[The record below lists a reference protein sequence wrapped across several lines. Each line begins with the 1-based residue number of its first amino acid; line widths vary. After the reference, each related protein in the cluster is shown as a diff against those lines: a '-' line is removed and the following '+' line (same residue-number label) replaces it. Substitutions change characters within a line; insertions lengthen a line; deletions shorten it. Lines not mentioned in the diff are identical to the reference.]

1 MTKLMEKALKALAAL
16 PEQDQDAVAAR
27 ILEEIEDER
36 RWSRS
41 FERSQ
46 DALAKLAARAREEI
60 AAGKVREGDPGDR

>member
-27 ILEEIEDER
+27 ILEDIEDER

-46 DALAKLAARAREEI
+46 DALAKLAAGAREEI
-60 AAGKVREGDPGDR
+60 AAGKVREGDPGDQ